1 MKITLLLLLV
11 CLSSIAVLPLLKIH
25 AREEDGLS
33 GEKPGVVKY
42 IAFYDSSDETV
53 LKALDLFTYFIEDSS
68 IDIDIIAIDS
78 TEELITQLE
87 ASTAEAH
94 LYIFHGSELG
104 MNIGKDAII
113 SWSNLQVIIEN
124 SNPTYHLFASCYS
137 SILENAGNGKTITGS
152 SKNIDY
158 YVATVAATLN
168 LAIVIANEESNK
180 ESPIH
185 ANIQKV
191 LDILGDEFAYR
202 IVAPKETLQAL
213 HYESQ
218 FKDITNDIF
227 SGLEDIFFDYESEYS
242 PWHIIFETIKG
253 INGDVGN
260 LVEEWFNNN
269 GGSYEAAGD
278 WTGKHKKLTFQIGP
292 LNFSLGFW
300 IGIVEHAYFDDNLG
314 YDIFAEVLQVEI
326 WIKFSHK
333 QQVMVGP
340 LPVKFKIKAEMHL
353 YFEYLLE
360 YWASD
365 AANPSA
371 TIGSSYNNKMFVST
385 DGTAN
390 VNNIKQLIGY
400 AKVRGPYGKRIVE
413 AWFGG
418 LGGLIPVS
426 FRVYGD
432 ISVGLGGTIGVS
444 LSSIASNL
452 PDLDIPVEIGGD
464 LWGIFALCD
473 SGVKVTLTFV
483 PYIKVGWTK
492 NFDIGIGKITL
503 EAWIKFSMPIEGVI
517 RWDQFGIW
525 LERVSLF
532 WPVVEVKIGG
542 KIDCIWPLPDYSL
555 NLIDYTGANAF
566 YTNGLDLSGQNKH
579 NPKIANVLTEWT
591 GDSGSAIGPGLDG
604 VLLDFNMP
612 FGTLSIEE
620 GSAKDHEAPLVEII
634 TSNSEGDDVLW
645 ANGDYWYERYGIDL
659 GGLSS
664 FRISVLNPLGGFLKS
679 FIPKE
684 VLGSESSVALAVIKE
699 NIIPI
704 SGDDATLKFYTFD
717 AHDDIN
723 TDSTVDFVAVA
734 IDHDPLRTSITNA
747 LNYLYYSQDV
757 QITLSSDPLG
767 STIMRANLAF
777 FLIGDAYIKI
787 YDGAGNLIDHLTP
800 SLYGIIPK
808 ITINYHTP
816 WVEGNSIT
824 IQIHLNSLSTA
835 LIRSTDSYY
844 GNVWT
849 SDMDSSSAIGFVSK
863 DSSGEYAD
871 GYGLGPAKGLKGH
884 IARWT
889 VRLNLMS
896 LIQNQYIEPGWHT
909 LYVIARDNSGLV
921 GSNTKTFYIS
931 KAEDTTSPY
940 IYSYSSILRS
950 VSNAKDYSRA
960 INYDTTVYWRTNDRG
975 TVSYNFDYGA
985 GYSSYDVSSGID
997 PEIGSRISIFD
1008 TKSRFIKTTGSGT
1021 SNGYRYWFAKSH
1033 QTYGTSD
1040 GIRPVNPS
1048 TTTLTFDWKTSD
1060 SFWYIFIWVDTT
1072 YGGFY
1077 LTYTPTYSGYGISS
1091 NYIYHGISG
1100 VSDGSWHSVSLN
1112 LAEDLADLYP
1122 YAKITTIDAF
1132 LVRGSA
1138 YIDNIVIDGNIIED
1152 CEDGNTAYWQVYDSS
1167 PYGAYI
1173 SNGIDYNKRTLLKT
1187 QVVNHYYSSSNRYY
1201 YYNYRF
1207 DVSALLSSDTNR
1219 DLQVEIT
1226 ATDNKGIQEK
1236 QTYWL
1241 LVYKKVDATITPIT
1255 PKTGYTVS
1263 GNRHLKISASDANGL
1278 SSVHYKVDSGSWR
1291 TMSYSSGYYIA
1302 YWYTYSY
1309 SNGGHTIYYRTTD
1322 KYGGQKTIA
1331 VPVTVYNAASGGGGG
1346 GRIM

>member
-1 MKITLLLLLV
+1 MRRTIKSTFLLLFV
-11 CLSSIAVLPLLKIH
+11 SLSSIAVLPVLKIH
-25 AREEDGLS
+25 ALEDNGLS
-33 GEKPGVVKY
+33 GENPEIVEY

-53 LKALDLFTYFIEDSS
+53 LKAIDLFTYFIKDSS
-68 IDIDIIAIDS
+68 INIDIIAIES
-78 TEELITQLE
+78 AEELISQLK
-87 ASTAEAH
+87 ASSADVH
-94 LYIFHGSELG
+94 LYIFHGSGLG
-104 MNIGKDAII
+104 MAVGKDTII
-113 SWSNLQVIIEN
+113 SWSNLQLIIEY

-137 SILENAGNGKTITGS
+137 SILENAGNGKTIKGS
-152 SKNIDY
+152 SENTDY

-168 LAIVIANEESNK
+168 FAKIIANKDPEKVNNLYT
-180 ESPIH
+180 
-185 ANIQKV
+185 NIQNA
-191 LDILGDEFAYR
+191 LNILGDEFAYR
-202 IVAPKETLQAL
+202 IIAPKETLQTL
-213 HYESQ
+213 HYKSQ
-218 FKDITNDIF
+218 FKEISNDIF
-227 SGLEDIFFDYESEYS
+227 SGLEEIFFDCESEYS

-253 INGDVGN
+253 INEDVGN
-260 LVEEWFNNN
+260 IVEDLFNNN

-278 WTGKHKKLTFQIGP
+278 WAGKHKKLEFQIGP

-300 IGIVEHAYFDDNLG
+300 IGIVEHAYFDDNLD
-314 YDIFAEVLQVEI
+314 YDVFAEVLQVEI
-326 WIKFSHK
+326 WVEFSHE
-333 QQVMVGP
+333 QQIMVGP
-340 LPVKFKIKAEMHL
+340 LPVEFTVKAEMHL

-371 TIGSSYNNKMFVST
+371 RIDSSYKDKLFVST

-390 VNNIKQLIGY
+390 TNKIKQLLGY
-400 AKVRGPYGKRIVE
+400 AKVRGPYGKRIIE

-418 LGGLIPVS
+418 LMGLIPLS
-426 FRVYGD
+426 FRIYGD

-444 LSSIASNL
+444 LSKLYSKL
-452 PDLDIPVEIGGD
+452 PDLEIPVEIGGD

-483 PYIKVGWTK
+483 PYVKVGWTK
-492 NFDIGIGKITL
+492 KIDIVIGEIKL
-503 EAWIKFSMPIEGVI
+503 DAWIKFSMPIEGVI

-525 LERVSLF
+525 IERVTLF
-532 WPVVEVKIGG
+532 WPVVEIKIGG
-542 KIDCIWPLPDYSL
+542 EIDCVWPLPDYTL
-555 NLIDYTGANAF
+555 NLIDYTEANAF
-566 YTNGLDLSGQNKH
+566 YVGEDLSGKNH
-579 NPKIANVLTEWT
+579 DHPKIANVLNEWT

-620 GSAKDHEAPLVEII
+620 GSAKDHEAPLVEFI
-634 TSNSEGDDVLW
+634 TSNSEGDDVSW
-645 ANGDYWYERYGIDL
+645 ADGDYLYEKFGWDFSDS
-659 GGLSS
+659 LSQ
-664 FRISVLNPLGGFLKS
+664 FQISILNPLGGFLKN

-684 VLGSESSVALAVIKE
+684 VLGPDSSVALAVIKE
-699 NIIPI
+699 NTIPI

-734 IDHDPLRTSITNA
+734 IDSDPLRTSITNA

-757 QITLSSDPLG
+757 KITLRSDPPD
-767 STIMRANLAF
+767 STIIRANLAF
-777 FLIGDAYIKI
+777 FLLGDAYIKI
-787 YDGAGNLIDHLTP
+787 YDGAGNLVDHLTP
-800 SLYGIIPK
+800 SGPFGIFPK
-808 ITINYHTP
+808 YAINYHTP

-824 IQIHLNSLSTA
+824 IHIHLNEFSTA
-835 LIRSTDSYY
+835 LIRLTDSYY

-849 SDMDSSSAIGFVSK
+849 SDMDSSSPIGFISK
-863 DSSGEYAD
+863 DSSGEYAN
-871 GYGLGPAKGLKGH
+871 GHGLGPAKGLKGH

-896 LIQNQYIEPGWHT
+896 LIQNKYIEPGWHT

-921 GSNTKTFYIS
+921 GSNTKIFYIA
-931 KAEDTTSPY
+931 KPEDTSSPY
-940 IYSYSSILRS
+940 IYSYGSTLRS
-950 VSNAKDYSRA
+950 VNSAKDYSRA
-960 INYDTTVYWRTNDRG
+960 IYYDKTIYWRTNDRG

-985 GYSSYDVSSGID
+985 GYSSYDIRSGIN

-1008 TKSRFIKTTGSGT
+1008 TKSRVIKTTGSGT

-1033 QTYGTSD
+1033 QTYRTSD

-1048 TTTLTFDWKTSD
+1048 TTILTFDWKTSD
-1060 SFWYIFIWVDTT
+1060 SYWYLFIWVDTT

-1091 NYIYHGISG
+1091 YYIYHGIPG
-1100 VSDGSWHSVSLN
+1100 VSDGSWHSVTLN

-1122 YAKITTIDAF
+1122 YARITTIDAF

-1138 YIDNIVIDGNIIED
+1138 YIDNIVIDGNVIED
-1152 CEDGNTAYWQVYDSS
+1152 CEDGNTDYWQVYD
-1167 PYGAYI
+1167 PYPSGAYI
-1173 SNGIDYNKRTLLKT
+1173 SNLIDYNKRTLLKT
-1187 QVVNHYYSSSNRYY
+1187 QVVNHYYSYSNRYY

-1207 DVSALLSSDTNR
+1207 DVSALLGSYINR
-1219 DLQVEIT
+1219 DLQVEMT

-1255 PKTGYTVS
+1255 PRAGYTVS
-1263 GNRHLKISASDANGL
+1263 GRRYLKIRALDANGL

-1291 TMSYSSGYYIA
+1291 TMSYSYGYYVA
-1302 YWYTYSY
+1302 YWYTNGY

-1331 VPVTVYNAASGGGGG
+1331 VPVTVYNAP
-1346 GRIM
+1346 